1 MTVESFI
8 IKIQQTGAE
17 AAARSIQG
25 IEASAHKTA
34 STLAFFR
41 QALVALSAVRVVE
54 TFTDFADSA
63 TRIDNRLRVATKSS
77 EDFARAQKF
86 VYQISRDTR
95 TEVEANAVT
104 YSRLLRSTEGLGF
117 KTNELEKAMEGLSYA
132 VKVGG
137 ATSQEARNSL
147 IQFSQSLASGA
158 LRGDE
163 LRSVAEQLPA
173 LADAIGKEFGVAGGQ
188 LLAFAKANPGILE
201 TDRVL
206 RGVIKASDDLKR
218 QAAGMSLTISESFVV
233 LSNSVKQFINQANSA
248 YGILGIV
255 SQAVLFLADNLNVV
269 IIGLVSF
276 GAAMLA
282 VNFAMFV
289 AQLGAANNLIIRLIL
304 QLRLVTVAQT
314 LWNAAM
320 IANPIGAII
329 AAVGAF
335 VAALVLAYQY
345 IPGVATVLNGLWA
358 VFVAGLQVV
367 MQVAA
372 TLAGPL
378 VSAWNILLASLQP
391 LIVVLQAVWQS
402 VWAVLQPILAL
413 VAPMFTVSNAS
424 DLWRMALNAA
434 LVPLKLLS
442 ELLPYIVTA
451 ALTPFV
457 VGLQAAVNA
466 LNALGAVSDET
477 TQNVNK
483 AAGAFY
489 EEAQKVFSLEN
500 GLKTLSS
507 ITDFMAG
514 KQNELAVQTDKATG
528 AMVRQKKTSDALST
542 SHSNSMSK
550 MDAVNAKYE
559 ALYGKS
565 ENLNNSTKRLSSS
578 TSSLGSA
585 LTMTAPKTEEM
596 SMGTDQMSMS
606 MVNGANSA
614 NQLSTSLNG
623 VSVSAGRALKS
634 MEEYIRSGIFSGKDQ
649 FSSGV
654 KITSAPL
661 TGAAKTITDMGGTY
675 AFQGLNSGAV
685 SANVTDSRTG
695 NKFSGT
701 ATSEWAL
708 SLQFDA
714 WLKKQDNIVA
724 NMQKAS
730 DNLKSNSS
738 SSSTVPQGSLGGGA
752 IGMNT
757 SALDRNTKAL
767 TSSSQDYMDLVDK
780 LYNKLD
786 LARQNVSGG
795 YTDPSSVLNSS
806 IAGVSKLPGYASGVE
821 GVFSGAGGTDNNL
834 FMARVSKGE
843 GVKITPK
850 SEMRKSGGGN
860 TINVT
865 INATDADSIVRNE
878 AQVRKVIARAVA
890 SAQRAGRA

>member
-25 IEASAHKTA
+25 IESSAHKTA
-34 STLAFFR
+34 SALAFFR

-104 YSRLLRSTEGLGF
+104 YSRLLRSTEGLGL
-117 KTNELEKAMEGLSYA
+117 KTTELEKAMEGLSYA

-206 RGVIKASDDLKR
+206 RGVIRASDELKR
-218 QAAGMSLTISESFVV
+218 QAAGMTLTISESFVV

-248 YGILGIV
+248 YGILGII
-255 SQAVLFLADNLNVV
+255 SQAVLFLADNLNFV
-269 IIGLVSF
+269 IIALVSF

-282 VNFAMFV
+282 VNLGLFINQVAM
-289 AQLGAANNLIIRLIL
+289 ANNWIIRLVM
-304 QLRLVTVAQT
+304 QLRIVTAAQV

-320 IANPIGAII
+320 AANPIGLIVV
-329 AAVGAF
+329 AVGAF
-335 VAALVLAYQY
+335 VAALVAAYQY

-358 VFVAGLQVV
+358 VFVAGVQVV
-367 MQVAA
+367 AQVAA

-378 VSAWNILLASLQP
+378 MSAWNLMITAVQP
-391 LIVVLQAVWQS
+391 LIAVLQAVWQAI
-402 VWAVLQPILAL
+402 WAVLQPLVAL
-413 VAPMFTVSNAS
+413 VAPMLTVSNAS

-434 LVPLKLLS
+434 LVPLKLIA

-457 VGLQAAVNA
+457 MGLQAAVNG
-466 LNALGAVSDET
+466 LNALGVVSDST
-477 TQNVNK
+477 TKSVNK

-489 EEAQKVFSLEN
+489 EEAQKVFSLEK
-500 GLKTLSS
+500 GLKTLSNV
-507 ITDFMAG
+507 TNLMAG
-514 KQNELAVQTDKATG
+514 KQNELAVETDKATS
-528 AMVRQKKTSDALST
+528 AMVRQKKTVDALST
-542 SHSNSMSK
+542 GHGKTMSK

-559 ALYGKS
+559 ALHGKS
-565 ENLNNSTKRLSSS
+565 ENLTGSTKRLSSS
-578 TSSLGSA
+578 TSSLTSA
-585 LTMTAPKTEEM
+585 LTMATPKVEEM
-596 SMGTDQMSMS
+596 AMGTEALNQTMGSGTSTANQYAAALQQVAASGSMASSSISSFMKSS
-606 MVNGANSA
+606 MTSKTPRTGMTVINQPSEFA
-614 NQLSTSLNG
+614 NQL
-623 VSVSAGRALKS
+623 K
-634 MEEYIRSGIFSGKDQ
+634 
-649 FSSGV
+649 
-654 KITSAPL
+654 
-661 TGAAKTITDMGGTY
+661 DMGGSFLTRR
-675 AFQGLNSGAV
+675 GSGAV
-685 SANVTDSRTG
+685 EAKNVVDSRTG

-701 ATSEWAL
+701 ATTEWAL
-708 SLQFDA
+708 SMQFEA
-714 WLKKQDNIVA
+714 WLKQQDKIVA

-730 DNLKSNSS
+730 DNLKNNTGN
-738 SSSTVPQGSLGGGA
+738 SSTVPQGSLGGGA
-752 IGMNT
+752 MGMNT
-757 SALDRNTKAL
+757 AALDRNTKAL

-786 LARQNVSGG
+786 LARKNVSGG
-795 YTDPSSVLNSS
+795 YTGSSSLANSS
-806 IAGVSKLPGYASGVE
+806 IAGISKLPGFASGVE
-821 GVFSGAGGTDNNL
+821 GVFTGAGGTDNNL

-850 SEMRKSGGGN
+850 SEMRKGGGGS

-865 INATDADSIVRNE
+865 INATDAGSIVRNE
-878 AQVRKVIARAVA
+878 AQVRKVMARAVA